1 MMRLFKIKDSLTEDE
16 LNEGL
21 KYVVRDGAASQAM
34 AVFTSGIFLVA
45 FALELGAS
53 YVIIG
58 LLAAIPFLANL
69 LQIPGIYLIENYRN
83 RRFLCVFFSGMSRV
97 LWLLIALIPFLLTPQ
112 IGVLF
117 LIFGII
123 AQSSLGVASGVSWN
137 SWMRDLVPQEKLGT
151 FFSRRLAI
159 AIGLGMLL
167 YIFSA
172 IFIDLYK
179 ARFPGKVL
187 FAYSFLFILG
197 FIVGEIGVYFISH
210 IPETKMESDYLKLK
224 FIQIVSEPF
233 KDKNYR
239 HLMLFLASWNFAIN
253 LAAPFFTV
261 YMLQTLEI
269 DISFIIFLTVISQIT
284 NIMFLK
290 LWGRLSERFS
300 NKSVLQI
307 SSPIFLFCIL
317 AWTFT
322 TLPGIYILTIPLLI
336 LIHIFTGI
344 STAGVTLSSQN
355 IAYKL
360 APKKDATSYLASTS
374 FFNALAAGIAPIL
387 GGLMYTFFSEMEFA
401 LKLEWVNRGTQIVIP
416 ALHFQGWDFF
426 FVLAF
431 LIGLY
436 SMHRLA
442 LVQETGQVQSKV
454 FFHEFLLELRK
465 AMKNMSSAMGFY
477 HLTNFRSHHSREALK
492 GNNNN
497 HGVKNNANAINKIT

>member
-1 MMRLFKIKDSLTEDE
+1 M
-16 LNEGL
+16 
-21 KYVVRDGAASQAM
+21 
-34 AVFTSGIFLVA
+34 
-45 FALELGAS
+45 
-53 YVIIG
+53 
-58 LLAAIPFLANL
+58 
-69 LQIPGIYLIENYRN
+69 
-83 RRFLCVFFSGMSRV
+83 
-97 LWLLIALIPFLLTPQ
+97 
-112 IGVLF
+112 
-117 LIFGII
+117 GII
-123 AQSSLGVASGVSWN
+123 AQSALGVASGVSWN
-137 SWMRDLVPQEKLGT
+137 SWMRDLVPEEKLGS

-179 ARFPGKVL
+179 AQFPDRIL

-197 FIVGEIGVYFISH
+197 FIAGEIGVFFISY
-210 IPETKMESDYLKLK
+210 IPETKMESDYLKLN
-224 FIQIVSEPF
+224 FAQIVSEPF

-239 HLMLFLASWNFAIN
+239 ALMIFLASWNFAIN

-269 DISFIIFLTVISQIT
+269 DMAFIIFLTVISQIT

-322 TLPGIYILTIPLLI
+322 TLPHYYILTMPLLI

-344 STAGVTLSSQN
+344 STAGVTLASQN

-387 GGLMYTFFSEMEFA
+387 GGLLYAVFSEMEFA
-401 LKLEWVNRGTQIVIP
+401 FTIEWVNKGTQVVIP
-416 ALHFQGWDFF
+416 ALHFEGWDFF
-426 FVLAF
+426 FFLAF

-442 LVQETGQVQSKV
+442 LVQETGQVESKI

-465 AMKNMSSAMGFY
+465 TMKNLSSAMGFY

-492 GNNNN
+492 GNDNN
-497 HGVKNNANAINKIT
+497 HNKQNNSQSIS